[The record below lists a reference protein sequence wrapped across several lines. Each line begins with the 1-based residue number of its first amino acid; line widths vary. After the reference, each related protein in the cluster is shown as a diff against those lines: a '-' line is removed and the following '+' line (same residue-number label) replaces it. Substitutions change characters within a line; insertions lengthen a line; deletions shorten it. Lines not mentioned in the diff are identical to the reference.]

1 MKSEILIWLC
11 GVKEL
16 TSRGS
21 CAYRLLVL
29 HLPNAQVL
37 QWDNSSGFF
46 VLHKKKKQPK
56 MTECSAHRKQ
66 QIFTVTVKL
75 SHTHCGVLKVV
86 QTVVCEDEPSP
97 LPGFYSSPCGA
108 NSQHQRGSARKTQRE
123 RERRAPK
130 HQVEQQT
137 GRQMYEQTDRW
148 RLQRTPFPTT
158 SHYLPWS
165 TTAPHRAIRS
175 PSPSPVG
182 VFSFFRLFGDL
193 RNCFYTK
200 MFITG
205 PGRSA
210 VKFQMVD
217 K

>member
-123 RERRAPK
+123 RETSTEAPGRAADR
-130 HQVEQQT
+130 QT
-137 GRQMYEQTDRW
+137 DVWADRQMTAPEDSFSHNIP
-148 RLQRTPFPTT
+148 LFALIHHCTT
-158 SHYLPWS
+158 SRHTLTITFTCWGVLLLSLIWRFKELFLHQNVYN
-165 TTAPHRAIRS
+165 RS
-175 PSPSPVG
+175 WTLSS
-182 VFSFFRLFGDL
+182 
-193 RNCFYTK
+193 
-200 MFITG
+200 
-205 PGRSA
+205 
-210 VKFQMVD
+210 
-217 K
+217 